1 MSDAIPIIEESPS
14 KIPYVENPML
24 PLQGRQ
30 QEEFFNDDEDDLS
43 TVHTGSAINTQRS
56 GREVDT
62 DMDKVQFSLR
72 DIEKIFDYSRKLIA
86 DRSSQPGTR
95 DTTVASSDAKIMN
108 VVPRGKIHNPST
120 VVNSK
125 LNNSVSKKDHCIL
138 SPDQIQKLGAMQFS
152 ISNKDVNSKLD
163 KLHAI
168 LVESGLISLVNGHRL
183 EPVPTKDSPLG
194 YTPAK
199 VIYVKPQDPDNY
211 FLNKFVADS
220 SVYNASTH
228 TEAIAIGAD
237 DLLCFTA
244 DKAQLLKA
252 MKLAFDTSLL
262 LVVQPSLRAAQTV
275 KAFHLVIEKIRGQRQ
290 SDREYARKRY
300 AEFVKFDPSLEIGVS
315 LALLSNL

>member
-1 MSDAIPIIEESPS
+1 
-14 KIPYVENPML
+14 
-24 PLQGRQ
+24 
-30 QEEFFNDDEDDLS
+30 
-43 TVHTGSAINTQRS
+43 
-56 GREVDT
+56 
-62 DMDKVQFSLR
+62 
-72 DIEKIFDYSRKLIA
+72 
-86 DRSSQPGTR
+86 
-95 DTTVASSDAKIMN
+95 
-108 VVPRGKIHNPST
+108 
-120 VVNSK
+120 
-125 LNNSVSKKDHCIL
+125 
-138 SPDQIQKLGAMQFS
+138 MQFS

-252 MKLAFDTSLL
+252 MKLAFDNSLL
-262 LVVQPSLRAAQTV
+262 LVVQPSLRAAQIV

-315 LALLSNL
+315 LALLSNLQISIEFATNIPLSEEEKKAKLNELVFCDKRLVMQTSLIDSISKSFISQ